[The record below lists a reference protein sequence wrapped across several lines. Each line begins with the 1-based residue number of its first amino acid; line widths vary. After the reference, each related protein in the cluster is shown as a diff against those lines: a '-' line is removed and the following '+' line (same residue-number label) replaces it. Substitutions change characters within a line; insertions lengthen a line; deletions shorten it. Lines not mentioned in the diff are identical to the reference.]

1 MTLLRRFLC
10 WDLRT
15 ATVIGYITTTV
26 TAIFA
31 LLMRALDVSAIANYD
46 FEISQGF
53 HTAWRSHQWQAFL
66 ASDVILL
73 VFHVGIIIFSVYMS
87 VMVSNRHFV
96 MYMRE
101 TRWYLYFII
110 SYVFIEF
117 CFSLFEFSY
126 YGLNTFRLSFV
137 VFLWLYWLVKTC
149 IYICFSCVL
158 YSRYEQMADEMA
170 MELRFSEK
178 KYSHSYA

>member
-1 MTLLRRFLC
+1 MPLLRRFLC

-31 LLMRALDVSAIANYD
+31 LLLRSLDLAAIADPN

-53 HTAWRSHQWQAFL
+53 HTPWRSHQSEAFL
-66 ASDVILL
+66 ASDIIVL
-73 VFHVGIIIFSVYMS
+73 VFHLAIILFSVYMS
-87 VMVSNRHFV
+87 VLVSNRHFV
-96 MYMRE
+96 MYMNE
-101 TRWYLYFII
+101 TRYYLYTII
-110 SYVFIEF
+110 TYVFVEF
-117 CFSLFEFSY
+117 CFSVFEFSY

-137 VFLWLYWLVKTC
+137 VFLWLYWLIKTC